1 MDDLLVKH
9 DRCRNGF
16 GDRDETGLGEVC
28 SLDAC
33 LDYGCSGLVC
43 GDFSRC
49 VYIHDVT
56 VLTRPFDF
64 LSFTGLFRIDGKR
77 KLCRLTLLHH
87 QFAV

>member
-1 MDDLLVKH
+1 MDDLLVEH

-16 GDRDETGLGEVC
+16 GNRDETGLGEVC

-33 LDYGCSGLVC
+33 RDYGCTVLVC
-43 GDFSRC
+43 GDSSCR
-49 VYIHDVT
+49 VYIYDVT
-56 VLTRPFDF
+56 VLARPYDF
-64 LSFTGLFRIDGKR
+64 LSFTGIFRIDGQR